1 MARVYLETSFFSACV
16 SIRKSVKS
24 LGWRASSLEWWETE
38 RANHELFIS
47 NEVIKEL
54 SDPDFINREKA
65 IAMLE
70 GLNLLEPAQ
79 EIEQFADLLVAE
91 KVMPKPSLSG
101 DAIHVATAT
110 IHGMQYILSWN
121 VKHLANENKR
131 THLGVICMR
140 LGLVPPIIVTPDM
153 L

>member
-1 MARVYLETSFFSACV
+1 MARVYLETSFFSVCV
-16 SIRKSVKS
+16 SMQKSVKS
-24 LGWRASSLEWWETE
+24 LGWRASSLEWWETQRE
-38 RANHELFIS
+38 SHELFIS
-47 NEVIKEL
+47 SEVIKEL

-70 GLNLLEPAQ
+70 GLNLLEPTQ

-91 KVMPKPSLSG
+91 KVMPEPSLSG

>member
-1 MARVYLETSFFSACV
+1 
-16 SIRKSVKS
+16 
-24 LGWRASSLEWWETE
+24 
-38 RANHELFIS
+38 
-47 NEVIKEL
+47 VIKEL
-54 SDPDFINREKA
+54 ADPSFLNREEA
-65 IAMLE
+65 LAMLS
-70 GLNLLEPAQ
+70 GLSLLEATQ
-79 EIEQFADLLVAE
+79 EIEQFADLLVTE

-101 DAIHVATAT
+101 DAVHVATAT
-110 IHGMQYILSWN
+110 IHCMQYILSWN